1 LINFKDFADCKILFI
16 FVEIKIELDSNQKD
30 YNMEKSVVSN
40 QVKKHNS
47 TKIVGLKSP
56 KSKVVVLKNE
66 LMTQIKSIQNEET
79 LEAVNEMLKALST
92 KQLIYQI
99 TKPKR
104 ETLTVEDLIK
114 EQNYKGFDRTGFDKL
129 VAELAV
135 QEPIEEL
142 LALSTQ

>member
-1 LINFKDFADCKILFI
+1 
-16 FVEIKIELDSNQKD
+16 
-30 YNMEKSVVSN
+30 MEKSVVSN

-47 TKIVGLKSP
+47 TKIVGLKNA

-66 LMTQIKSIQNEET
+66 LMNQIKSIQNEET
-79 LEAVNEMLKALST
+79 LKAVNEMLKALST
-92 KQLIYQI
+92 KELIHQI

-114 EQNYKGFDRTGFDKL
+114 QQNYKGFDRAGFDKL

-135 QEPIEEL
+135 EETIEEL
-142 LALSTQ
+142 LALSNQ